1 MEITLWGTRGSIAAP
16 GPETVIFGG
25 DTTCVEVTLSSG
37 RCVIIDAGTG
47 IRRLGD
53 ALMDRGDELDLVLLM
68 THIHWDHVLGIP
80 FFGPIFRESTHM
92 VVDGFTRGMQGLKRV
107 FSERLVDGTWPVRFD
122 DLSARIEPGHVLA
135 KGSMELDGTLIQSHR
150 LQHPQGGVGFRFT
163 ENDTSFV
170 FLTDNELRHD
180 GWIGTCFDDF
190 VGFCRGAD
198 LLIHDCQYLPEEM
211 EIRRGWGHSD
221 LESVARLA
229 VEAGVKSLILFHH
242 DPWRTDNG
250 VVKII
255 ERCREVMDRAGVS
268 IPVDGAREN
277 TSFRLP
283 S

>member
-16 GPETVIFGG
+16 GAETVVFGG
-25 DTTCVEVTLSSG
+25 NTTCVEVTLSSG
-37 RCVIIDAGTG
+37 RSVIIDAGTG

-53 ALMDRGDELDLVLLM
+53 ALITRGDELDLVLLM

-92 VVDGFTRGMQGLKRV
+92 IVDGFTRGMQGLRRV

-122 DLSARIEPGHVLA
+122 DLLARIEPGHVLA
-135 KGSMELDGTLIQSHR
+135 KGPMELGGALIQAHR

-163 ENDTSFV
+163 ENSTSFV

-180 GWIGTCFDDF
+180 GWIGTRFEDF
-190 VGFCRGAD
+190 VSFCRDAD

-221 LESVARLA
+221 VESVAQLA

-242 DPWRTDNG
+242 DPWRTDEG
-250 VVKII
+250 VTKIVG
-255 ERCREVMDRAGVS
+255 RCQYLIDRAGIL
-268 IPVDGAREN
+268 IPVDAARED
-277 TSFRLP
+277 TKLRLP
-283 S
+283 A